1 MMETDIKG
9 KQGDHR
15 GTEGN
20 GADEEEAP
28 SDGTEAIPTE
38 KEKEPTN
45 DLCDRREQ
53 GSERPITLTGETGNS
68 GSESN
73 MATSNNGDTGQRS
86 HDNSPI
92 TSVSTDCLASKKRET
107 ITEQRKTVM
116 GQAETVIEQREITT
130 YYEETVT
137 EQGETS
143 KWQGESTTKQEEAA
157 TEPREKGT
165 WQAETVTER
174 GDSVTGL
181 GETAGELGGTATEQ
195 GETVTEQ
202 GDAATVQE
210 RAPTGNGEA
219 VTEQREIATENKE
232 TATERGERGETS
244 IGQEEAA
251 SLHRETSTEQG
262 ETTTEHG
269 ETDSGEEE
277 TATEHEETAAEQAK
291 TSKEQGE
298 ADDKQKETDT
308 KQNEAVTEH
317 GNTTVKYEQY
327 ESENEQWQTAT
338 EQWET
343 DREEGTTDTHDI
355 HPLIAQKMDR
365 ERDTEETA
373 NQSRR
378 ETLSEDSEE
387 WETASDDSIDRPVL
401 VQNEETVDWVI
412 REVREIMR
420 EREVEDSEDLNTI
433 SHGIQTASLT
443 SHEVTDTIR
452 EGETVVDKRTSVNES
467 ETGETGGTLAMNN
480 EDNVLETIRDGTTET
495 GTEGSVTQP
504 EERQQETEG
513 TAVKIGE
520 QWDLLEERKDT
531 SAEIMAPSKTTER
544 QESEMEKLEQE
555 EIPEESQEDGIVIER
570 GLCNLLGTDTRVQGQ
585 GLLETDTGVQGQG
598 LIETDTGVQ
607 GQGLIE
613 TDTGVQGQGLTE
625 TDTGVQGQGLLETD
639 TGIQGQGLLETDT
652 GVQGQGLIE
661 TDTGVQGQGLIET
674 DTGVQGQGLIETDTV
689 VQVQGLLETDTGVQ
703 GQGLMETDTG
713 VQGQGLTETD
723 TGIQGQG
730 LLETDTGVQGQ
741 GLLETDK
748 GVQGQGLIWTD
759 AEVQGQG
766 LLETDTGVQG
776 QGLLEIDTGVKGQGL
791 LETDTGVQGQGLLEI
806 DTGVKGQGLLKT
818 DTGVQV
824 QGLMET
830 DTGVQGQG
838 LLGTDTGVQGQGL
851 LETDTEVQGQGLLE
865 TDTGVQGQ
873 GLMEQEITCQFGDV
887 TKQSL
892 DHKSAEKVHLTQE
905 ITVTEEEESEAQ
917 QPVDGI
923 SDSPQAM
930 MEAVDHETH
939 CHIPVELSLSCELQD
954 PMRGVINL
962 DHIYGEPSSTFD
974 FQPFETQRSQSLCSD
989 VFSPTYSDQTE
1000 PEGYEQNEMPQLGDK
1015 AHQYNDQY
1023 QEEKGLCPAVLTRSV
1038 LCSTDPNKDGNYDI
1052 VEGSQGVG
1060 CNAVKETPSAL
1071 GILQEAAGSVEISL
1085 EKTEGSDSQNTG
1097 RYLSEQAMDKGE
1109 TDSITDTG
1117 TAMENETQGMTRQW
1131 STTESLGTAECS
1143 IMQSEPYDEGSLQK
1157 TRIASLI
1164 PLVSLTPPEDKE
1176 ECSPEITRETVILSA
1191 YSPHVGQERDN
1202 IIASDERNA
1211 QNKKTNFYP
1220 IQISNPILNLSGSP
1234 EHLGFYSEGLDNSE
1248 GNTCMDLPGNQPG
1261 MNFGASHHSPV
1272 PKRPLRPQNPVWV
1285 APRQIRYSEDPAR
1298 VYKTNEQRESFLIRR
1313 STIRYKKGTYQGTGN
1328 VKKRRSVFI
1337 PPPVDEQEPT
1347 RDSGKSG
1354 QSTIPTFSA
1363 INILRP
1369 GSPQSILSFRP
1380 ESQAIFENEQ
1390 SDDNSGQENL
1400 ADEEEPIKKESPSRR
1415 SDSVVLREKHHDKT
1429 PELSQRLRRN
1439 SKFYGASRV
1448 LYQEYSDEA
1457 LNQAIKNQT
1466 PESPRLRR
1474 RESQDSY
1481 LQRLSMSSAD
1491 SLWQDIPEIRG
1502 SVGFLS
1508 MSRDE
1513 QKLQEA
1519 KFELIMSEALYLR
1532 SLNIAVDH
1540 FQYNPDLQEVLT
1552 AQDRQ
1557 WLFSRLSEVRDASS
1571 EFLFD
1576 LEDEFQRNKYN
1587 FQVCKTVIDH
1597 EPNFRRVY
1605 LPYVT
1610 NQSYQERTF
1619 QRLLNNNPRFQ
1630 LVLSRLESDPMCQR
1644 LGLKSF
1650 LILPFQRIIRLRLL
1664 LQNIL
1669 KRSAPGSVDE
1679 LQATQAHNAVEK
1691 LIRDCNE
1698 SVQRMKDTEELIL
1711 LNQKIQFECKIFPL
1725 ISQSRR
1731 LIKHSEVSALEM
1743 NSISFKLKIT
1753 RAVYLHLFNDCLL
1766 LSRTREGGRFLVFD
1780 YAHAADVRVE
1790 RCEKRIHGNQKNI
1803 FCISLAENAA
1813 GSPDGRRAEYFFRTD
1828 TQSQKLRWISALS
1841 PPKEEPDLFK
1851 YH

>member
-1 MMETDIKG
+1 MKRQSLNKERHQNGRESPPPSRKKQPLSLERKALGRLRQSPSGVIQSQGWVRLQENLEGQLQSRERQSQSKEMQPLCRKG
-9 KQGDHR
+9 HLL
-15 GTEGN
+15 GTEKQSLSRGKLPQRTRKQPLR
-20 GADEEEAP
+20 EEREERHPLGRKRQPACIGRHLQ
-28 SDGTEAIPTE
+28 SRE
-38 KEKEPTN
+38 KQP
-45 DLCDRREQ
+45 Q
-53 GSERPITLTGETGNS
+53 SMERQTLGRKRQPQS
-68 GSESN
+68 MKRLLQSR
-73 MATSNNGDTGQRS
+73 QRHPKS
-86 HDNSPI
+86 RGRQMI
-92 TSVSTDCLASKKRET
+92 SKKRQT
-107 ITEQRKTVM
+107 
-116 GQAETVIEQREITT
+116 
-130 YYEETVT
+130 
-137 EQGETS
+137 
-143 KWQGESTTKQEEAA
+143 
-157 TEPREKGT
+157 
-165 WQAETVTER
+165 
-174 GDSVTGL
+174 
-181 GETAGELGGTATEQ
+181 
-195 GETVTEQ
+195 
-202 GDAATVQE
+202 
-210 RAPTGNGEA
+210 
-219 VTEQREIATENKE
+219 
-232 TATERGERGETS
+232 
-244 IGQEEAA
+244 
-251 SLHRETSTEQG
+251 
-262 ETTTEHG
+262 
-269 ETDSGEEE
+269 
-277 TATEHEETAAEQAK
+277 
-291 TSKEQGE
+291 
-298 ADDKQKETDT
+298 
-308 KQNEAVTEH
+308 QNRMKPVTEH

-1851 YH
+1851 YHGLSQMLCLKSYKARENDELSLEKADIIFVKQRSEDGWLQGVRLSDMQSGWFPMSHVQPVSRNACLRNLEEEQRLQTARAKLQLPPSN